1 VNYTVTAVDTTAK
14 GGTYPEGCLYV
25 VVDFGGGWVEDFI
38 TAGLTADDDVLGT
51 MRRIIEHHAE
61 KAKHHGWSGDRR
73 DPTIVLGG
81 PDPHGLREMAKA
93 LLP

>member
-1 VNYTVTAVDTTAK
+1 MNYTITAVDMTAK

-25 VVDFGGGWVEDFI
+25 VVDFGGGWIEDFI

-51 MRRIIEHHAE
+51 VRQIIEHHAL
-61 KAKHHGWSGDRR
+61 KGFSGDRR

-81 PDPHGLREMAKA
+81 PDPHGLRDIAKA